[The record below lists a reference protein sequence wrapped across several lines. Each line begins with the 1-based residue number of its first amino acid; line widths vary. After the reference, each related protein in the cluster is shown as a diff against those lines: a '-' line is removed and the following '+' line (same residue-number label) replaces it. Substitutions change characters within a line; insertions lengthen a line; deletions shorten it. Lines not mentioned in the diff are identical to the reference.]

1 MGTVSRV
8 AVAEEVLL
16 RVPRPRKLQTSANM
30 ISHILSVAL
39 ISSLAMAA
47 PQQYY
52 YPTSVVGGGVRTV
65 QPAVVAAQPAVD
77 PALMQ
82 KLSQLSSLLPAL
94 ETLAN
99 GAPQTTSGQVD
110 YQSIDA
116 AVAATRQLLEAV
128 PLEYVPLQY
137 RDAIRTLSDATKQL
151 IDTQQFVKQY
161 VRPQVDEIL
170 VASRELLQAL
180 PQQN

>member
-1 MGTVSRV
+1 
-8 AVAEEVLL
+8 
-16 RVPRPRKLQTSANM
+16 
-30 ISHILSVAL
+30 
-39 ISSLAMAA
+39 
-47 PQQYY
+47 
-52 YPTSVVGGGVRTV
+52 
-65 QPAVVAAQPAVD
+65 
-77 PALMQ
+77 MQ

-99 GAPQTTSGQVD
+99 GAPMTTSGQVD

-137 RDAIRTLSDATKQL
+137 RDAIETLSNATKQL
-151 IDTQQFVKQY
+151 IDTQQSVKQY

-170 VASRELLQAL
+170 KASRELLQAL

>member
-1 MGTVSRV
+1 
-8 AVAEEVLL
+8 
-16 RVPRPRKLQTSANM
+16 
-30 ISHILSVAL
+30 
-39 ISSLAMAA
+39 
-47 PQQYY
+47 
-52 YPTSVVGGGVRTV
+52 
-65 QPAVVAAQPAVD
+65 
-77 PALMQ
+77 MQ

-99 GAPQTTSGQVD
+99 GAPMTTSGQVD

-116 AVAATRQLLEAV
+116 AVEATRQLLEAV

-137 RDAIRTLSDATKQL
+137 RDAIETLSNATKQL
-151 IDTQQFVKQY
+151 IDTQQSVQQY

-170 VASRELLQAL
+170 AASRELLNAL

>member
-1 MGTVSRV
+1 MASVVHHPSTFINPTSGAQYT
-8 AVAEEVLL
+8 
-16 RVPRPRKLQTSANM
+16 VPRNYVP
-30 ISHILSVAL
+30 SH
-39 ISSLAMAA
+39 
-47 PQQYY
+47 
-52 YPTSVVGGGVRTV
+52 VVGS
-65 QPAVVAAQPAVD
+65 QFVAAQPTVD

-99 GAPQTTSGQVD
+99 GAPVTTSGQVD

-116 AVAATRQLLEAV
+116 AVEATRQLLEAV

-137 RDAIRTLSDATKQL
+137 RDAIETLSNATKQL
-151 IDTQQFVKQY
+151 IDTQQSVKQY

-170 VASRELLQAL
+170 AASRELLKAL
-180 PQQN
+180 PQQNQVRVSRSGNNSEIVQWI